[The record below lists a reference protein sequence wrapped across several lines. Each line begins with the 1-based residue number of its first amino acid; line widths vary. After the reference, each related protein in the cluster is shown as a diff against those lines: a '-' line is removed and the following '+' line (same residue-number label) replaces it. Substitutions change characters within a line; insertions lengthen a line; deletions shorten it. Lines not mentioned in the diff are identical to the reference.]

1 MVRMFSLVRWLP
13 SSLTDASSS
22 VFLLLIKPGDHIK
35 QTITLT
41 EMTDFSGLNI
51 VGNIWDLVSAQL
63 KMGVS
68 VKHSNCVIYSQLW
81 HWDHTVTWSSM
92 TPRVPG
98 TRLISTL
105 PHTHTH
111 ACTHSSE
118 KSKWRMCWCED
129 SGRLNFLTR
138 IIKMMEAALKADP
151 SHHISVSSPR
161 FWSIGRPLQWWSKR
175 WSKFGFSWTEIIR
188 TNVVKTIKDGHGR
201 FILNRWFLV
210 LPGVI
215 YILCL
220 REELW
225 SLGDL

>member
-1 MVRMFSLVRWLP
+1 MFSSSVVCMFSLVRWLP

-22 VFLLLIKPGDHIK
+22 VFFQIK

-51 VGNIWDLVSAQL
+51 VGNFWDLVSAQL

-105 PHTHTH
+105 PHTHTRVY
-111 ACTHSSE
+111 AQFWE
-118 KSKWRMCWCED
+118 VQVKNVLVWR
-129 SGRLNFLTR
+129 F
-138 IIKMMEAALKADP
+138 
-151 SHHISVSSPR
+151 R
-161 FWSIGRPLQWWSKR
+161 FWSIGRPLQSEDRRDDQSLAFPELKWS
-175 WSKFGFSWTEIIR
+175 
-188 TNVVKTIKDGHGR
+188 
-201 FILNRWFLV
+201 
-210 LPGVI
+210 
-215 YILCL
+215 
-220 REELW
+220 ELM
-225 SLGDL
+225 L